1 MRLLHIACQPVS
13 PNPLQGRAGFAIIS
27 ITGVSHAY
35 TGPIRSG
42 TPVQWRIPCGV
53 VFRLTFRRRSF
64 STITTLQTSSPILWY
79 ARLRHPA
86 SSRVV
91 QKRRTTGSSIY
102 ADVFKV
108 HHHSAI
114 IIDAPILISFTLPY
128 SACVFAYMFIYQ
140 LYQKNTSKLVH
151 CNKSFYDT
159 KYTWIGTLD
168 FIRFEAEWLY
178 NKGSFAFGFGAKWH
192 LIFVRYLFVC

>member
-64 STITTLQTSSPILWY
+64 STITTLQKYSLVTIGCSFKASCHQQGSAKKTNNGQFDLCWRFQSTSPQRNYNRRANLNLVYFALLSLCFCLY
-79 ARLRHPA
+79 VYLSTLAENRLK
-86 SSRVV
+86 S
-91 QKRRTTGSSIY
+91 GS
-102 ADVFKV
+102 
-108 HHHSAI
+108 
-114 IIDAPILISFTLPY
+114 L
-128 SACVFAYMFIYQ
+128 
-140 LYQKNTSKLVH
+140 
-151 CNKSFYDT
+151 
-159 KYTWIGTLD
+159 
-168 FIRFEAEWLY
+168 
-178 NKGSFAFGFGAKWH
+178 
-192 LIFVRYLFVC
+192 

>member
-86 SSRVV
+86 ISRIVQRRWTMSSSVD
-91 QKRRTTGSSIY
+91 
-102 ADVFKV
+102 ANVFKV
-108 HHHSAI
+108 RHHSAI
-114 IIDAPILISFTLPY
+114 TIDAPILISFTLPY
-128 SACVFAYMFIYQ
+128 AACVFAYMFIYQ
-140 LYQKNTSKLVH
+140 LLQKALSKLVH
-151 CNKSFYDT
+151 CRKSY
-159 KYTWIGTLD
+159 YAIQY
-168 FIRFEAEWLY
+168 I
-178 NKGSFAFGFGAKWH
+178 
-192 LIFVRYLFVC
+192 

>member
-64 STITTLQTSSPILWY
+64 STITTLQKYSLVTIGRSFQASCQQQGSAKKTNNGQFDLCWRFQSTSPQRNY
-79 ARLRHPA
+79 N
-86 SSRVV
+86 
-91 QKRRTTGSSIY
+91 RRANLNLVYFALLSLCFCLYVYLSTLSEKHLKTGS
-102 ADVFKV
+102 
-108 HHHSAI
+108 
-114 IIDAPILISFTLPY
+114 L
-128 SACVFAYMFIYQ
+128 
-140 LYQKNTSKLVH
+140 
-151 CNKSFYDT
+151 
-159 KYTWIGTLD
+159 
-168 FIRFEAEWLY
+168 
-178 NKGSFAFGFGAKWH
+178 
-192 LIFVRYLFVC
+192 